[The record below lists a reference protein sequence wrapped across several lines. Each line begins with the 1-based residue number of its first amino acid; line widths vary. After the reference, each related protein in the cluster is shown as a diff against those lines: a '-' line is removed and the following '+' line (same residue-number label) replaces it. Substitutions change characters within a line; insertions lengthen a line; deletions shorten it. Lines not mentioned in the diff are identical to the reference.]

1 MAGNNS
7 SSIDTEIEADYVGLS
22 VAGVSTIACIIALG
36 VLLYYKMWRSFIY
49 RLVLYMFISLIVSS
63 FTTVGISLFDYLL
76 ISDRNMTLEEVNF
89 ASGNQ
94 TNLFV
99 INIILHV
106 SLNGSQPIASLF
118 VTFINASITLMALR
132 NYQFTYRSDLCLLAL
147 SIVFGIISITT
158 TVVVYTRREYDVQI
172 IINFFASLSIAAF
185 LVNFIFV
192 TLTLV
197 PLCCRACGYNLC
209 MKTAAT
215 IESHRKALREILPLY
230 ILLVPNPLFIF
241 LDLRSLIY
249 KSGHVYSITFSLPG
263 LICAV
268 SFALHLCFIRK
279 KLKNLRRRN
288 TRRQS
293 SKYGSVTHNHS
304 TEFTQERIS
313 EFWNTEHIVVRESEY
328 DDQFLIQRSGDKDQK
343 SKYFV

>member
-172 IINFFASLSIAAF
+172 IRKFFASLSIAAF

-197 PLCCRACGYNLC
+197 PLCCRACCRACGYNLC

-263 LICAV
+263 TNLCCVIC
-268 SFALHLCFIRK
+268 SSSLLHK
-279 KLKNLRRRN
+279 KK
-288 TRRQS
+288 T
-293 SKYGSVTHNHS
+293 
-304 TEFTQERIS
+304 
-313 EFWNTEHIVVRESEY
+313 
-328 DDQFLIQRSGDKDQK
+328 QK
-343 SKYFV
+343 SSTQKHQETIK